1 MLPIAVTIF
10 ILYAR
15 VYVMK
20 HTVKQLNISQTQ
32 DEYLVLKRFCLI
44 KLNKN
49 CRLEAL
55 NKCFL
60 NQPFFPSLL
69 EIRQLP
75 AFLFPNPNTD
85 IQTKT
90 YLLNQRMRVAYKY
103 T

>member
-49 CRLEAL
+49 
-55 NKCFL
+55 
-60 NQPFFPSLL
+60 
-69 EIRQLP
+69 
-75 AFLFPNPNTD
+75 
-85 IQTKT
+85 
-90 YLLNQRMRVAYKY
+90 
-103 T
+103 